1 MIMESSKIVKKQ
13 NNFYVELDRELN
25 IVRGAELVVG

>member
-13 NNFYVELDRELN
+13 NNFYVELDRELK